1 MRIIFKKL
9 EIRNFKGVK
18 DLTIEFSPLVTNI
31 LGANHTGKTTTADA
45 VFWVLFGKNS
55 EGLSMFGIDPK
66 DENNNVIN
74 RLENSVTLTVSADNR
89 ELVLKKVRKEIW
101 IKPREQFED
110 ALTGHTTECFINGNK
125 YTIKDYQA
133 EVNALCNE
141 ALFRAIT
148 NPAYFPSLKAE
159 EQRALLIKMV
169 GDMSLSEIAK
179 QKEEFKHLVEEL
191 DGQELKEYRSHL
203 SYKIKGVK
211 EEIEGIPN
219 RITENQQI
227 LHDLSDGGTD
237 FAAIRKRLNEIDED
251 IKKYD
256 EQLQDASAKLSQDYE
271 KKVAQRQLVNSLKYQ
286 QQEIVNKIESE
297 NRTKRAEH
305 ENMLNTIQQKLKDT
319 EHSRDMKADALRMKK
334 QELQQIEL
342 RADDFRKKWEEVE
355 GKKFTWNED
364 QEICPHCGQRL
375 PSENIEDL
383 KEKAHEQW
391 TVRHMAEQDRLDVE
405 AKALKDAKQRIEAE
419 LNELQTKIDMLTTK
433 VSSMQGQENELKAYK
448 VEQVDYHDNDDWKH
462 LSQQIEQQEAILND
476 ICKDGESSTTQI
488 IKDKKQELIQQRDE
502 LNMSLSKEKLIA
514 EREERIEQLTTQM
527 KQLNQQLTDLE
538 RKDYTAANL
547 ELATIQNL
555 EERVNKLFML
565 IKFKMFETLLN
576 GSTKPTCVLT
586 MHGVPYNDLSNSEK
600 INAGIDLIR
609 AMNTYNDMYA
619 PVIIDNAESCNDI
632 LPTSYQQIR
641 LVVSRDERLVVVN
654 EPQW

>member
-1 MRIIFKKL
+1 MNIKFKKL
-9 EIRNFKGVK
+9 EIENFKGVK
-18 DLTIEFSPLVTNI
+18 SLSIDFVSDITNI

-45 VFWVLFGKNS
+45 IMWVLFGKNS
-55 EGLSMFGIDPK
+55 EGQAVFGIDPK

-74 RLENSVTLTVSADNR
+74 HFENIVTLTVSADNR
-89 ELVLKKVRKEIW
+89 KLVLRKVRKEIW
-101 IKPREQFED
+101 SKPKGQLED
-110 ALTGHTTECFINGNK
+110 ALTGHTTECFINENK

-148 NPAYFPSLKAE
+148 NPAYFPSLKSE
-159 EQRALLIKMV
+159 EQRSLLIKMV
-169 GDMSLSEIAK
+169 GDVPLSEIAK
-179 QKEEFKHLVEEL
+179 QKTEFKQLIDKL
-191 DGQELKEYRSHL
+191 DGQDLKEYRSHL
-203 SYKIKGVK
+203 SYQIKGIK
-211 EEIEGIPN
+211 TEMESIPN
-219 RITENQQI
+219 KITENQQI
-227 LHDLSDGGTD
+227 LQVLSDGGTD
-237 FAAIRKRLNEIDED
+237 FATIRKRLNEIDED

-256 EQLQDASAKLSQDYE
+256 DQLQDASAKLSQDYE
-271 KKVAQRQLVNSLKYQ
+271 KKAAQRQLVNSLKNK

-297 NRTKRAEH
+297 NRAKRAEH
-305 ENMLNTIQQKLKDT
+305 ENALNAILQKLKNT
-319 EHSRDMKADALRMKK
+319 EYSRDMKADALRMKK

-355 GKKFTWNED
+355 SKAFVWNED
-364 QEICPHCGQRL
+364 QEICPNCGQRL
-375 PSENIEDL
+375 PSENIEEL

-391 TVRHMAEQDRLDVE
+391 TIRHMAEQDRLDVE
-405 AKALKDAKQRIEAE
+405 AKALKDAKQRIKAE
-419 LNELQTKIDMLTTK
+419 LNELQTKIEMLTTE
-433 VSSMQGQENELKAYK
+433 VSSLQDQENELKTYK
-448 VEQVDYHDNDDWKH
+448 VEQVDFHDNDDWKR
-462 LSQQIEQQEAILND
+462 LSQQIEQQEAKLNEM
-476 ICKDGESSTTQI
+476 CKDGESSTTQM
-488 IKDKKQELIQQRDE
+488 IKDKKQELIRQRDG
-502 LNMSLSKEKLIA
+502 LNLSLSRERLIA
-514 EREERIEQLTTQM
+514 DREERIEQLTMQM

-619 PVIIDNAESCNDI
+619 PIIIDNAESCNDI
-632 LPTSYQQIR
+632 LPTSCQQIR
-641 LVVSRDERLVVVN
+641 LVVSRDEQLTVVN
-654 EPQW
+654 E

>member
-9 EIRNFKGVK
+9 EMRNFKGVK

-89 ELVLKKVRKEIW
+89 ELVLKKVRKETWSKSRGQLDEI
-101 IKPREQFED
+101 
-110 ALTGHTTECFINGNK
+110 LTGHTTECFINGNK

-141 ALFRAIT
+141 SLFRAIT

-159 EQRALLIKMV
+159 EQRTLLIKMV
-169 GDMSLSEIAK
+169 GDMPLSEIAK

-405 AKALKDAKQRIEAE
+405 AKALKDAKQRIKAE
-419 LNELQTKIDMLTTK
+419 LNELQTKIDILTTE
-433 VSSMQGQENELKAYK
+433 VSSLQGQENELKAYK
-448 VEQVDYHDNDDWKH
+448 VEQVDFHDNDEWKR
-462 LSQQIEQQEAILND
+462 LLKQIEQQEAILND

-632 LPTSYQQIR
+632 LPTSCQQIR
-641 LVVSRDERLVVVN
+641 LVVSRDEHLTVVN
-654 EPQW
+654 EQQW

>member
-1 MRIIFKKL
+1 MNIKFKKL
-9 EIRNFKGVK
+9 EIENFKGVK
-18 DLTIEFSPLVTNI
+18 SLSINFASDITNI

-45 VFWVLFGKNS
+45 IMWVLFGKNS
-55 EGLSMFGIDPK
+55 EGQAVFGIDPK

-74 RLENSVTLTVSADNR
+74 HLENIVTLTVSADNR
-89 ELVLKKVRKEIW
+89 KLVLRKVRKEIW
-101 IKPREQFED
+101 SKPKGQFED

-159 EQRALLIKMV
+159 EQRSLLIKMV
-169 GDMSLSEIAK
+169 GDIPLSEIAK
-179 QKEEFKHLVEEL
+179 QKDEFKQLIDKL
-191 DGQELKEYRSHL
+191 DGQDLKEYRSHL
-203 SYKIKGVK
+203 SYQIKGIK
-211 EEIEGIPN
+211 TEMESIPN
-219 RITENQQI
+219 KITENQQI
-227 LHDLSDGGTD
+227 LQGLSDEVTD
-237 FAAIRKRLNEIDED
+237 FAAVRKRLNEIDED

-256 EQLQDASAKLSQDYE
+256 DQLQDASAKLSQDYE
-271 KKVAQRQLVNSLKYQ
+271 KKAAQRQLVNSLKDK

-297 NRTKRAEH
+297 NRAKRAEH
-305 ENMLNTIQQKLKDT
+305 ENALTAIRQKLKNT
-319 EHSRDMKADALRMKK
+319 EYSRDMKADALRMKK

-355 GKKFTWNED
+355 SKAFVWNED

-375 PSENIEDL
+375 PSENIEEL

-391 TVRHMAEQDRLDVE
+391 TVRHMAEQERLDVE
-405 AKALKDAKQRIEAE
+405 AKTLKDAKQRIEAE
-419 LNELQTKIDMLTTK
+419 LNELQTKIDMLTTE
-433 VSSMQGQENELKAYK
+433 VSSVQGQENELKAYK
-448 VEQVDYHDNDDWKH
+448 VEQVDYHDNDDWKN
-462 LSQQIEQQEAILND
+462 LSLQIEQQEAKLND
-476 ICKDGESSTTQI
+476 ICKDGESSTTQM
-488 IKDKKQELIQQRDE
+488 IKDKKQELIRQRDE
-502 LNMSLSKEKLIA
+502 LNLSLSKEKLIA
-514 EREERIEQLTTQM
+514 EREDRIEQLTMQM

-547 ELATIQNL
+547 ELASIQNL

-619 PVIIDNAESCNDI
+619 PIIIDNAESCNDI
-632 LPTSYQQIR
+632 LPTSCQQIR
-641 LVVSRDERLVVVN
+641 LVVSRDEQLTVVN
-654 EPQW
+654 E

>member
-1 MRIIFKKL
+1 MNIKLKKL
-9 EIRNFKGVK
+9 EIENFKGVK
-18 DLTIEFSPLVTNI
+18 SLSIDFVSDITNI

-45 VFWVLFGKNS
+45 IMWVLFGKNS
-55 EGLSMFGIDPK
+55 DGQAVFGIDPK

-74 RLENSVTLTVSADNR
+74 HLENIVTLTVSADNR
-89 ELVLKKVRKEIW
+89 NLVLRKVRKEIW
-101 IKPREQFED
+101 SKPKGQLKD
-110 ALTGHTTECFINGNK
+110 ILTGHTTECFINGNK

-179 QKEEFKHLVEEL
+179 QKDEYKRLVDEL

-203 SYKIKGVK
+203 SYKIKVIK

-227 LHDLSDGGTD
+227 LQGLSDEVTD
-237 FAAIRKRLNEIDED
+237 FAAIRKRLSEIDED

-256 EQLQDASAKLSQDYE
+256 DLLQDASAKLSQDYE
-271 KKVAQRQLVNSLKYQ
+271 KKAAQRQLVNSLKYK
-286 QQEIVNKIESE
+286 QQEIIYKIESE

-305 ENMLNTIQQKLKDT
+305 ENALNSILQKLKDT
-319 EHSRDMKADALRMKK
+319 EHSRDMKADALCMTK

-342 RADDFRKKWEEVE
+342 RTDDFRKKWEEVE
-355 GKKFTWNED
+355 SKAFVWNED
-364 QEICPHCGQRL
+364 QEICPNCGQRL
-375 PSENIEDL
+375 PSENIEEL

-419 LNELQTKIDMLTTK
+419 LNELQTKINMLTTE
-433 VSSMQGQENELKAYK
+433 VASLQGQENEMKAYK
-448 VEQVDYHDNDDWKH
+448 VEQVDYHDNDEWQR
-462 LSQQIEQQEAILND
+462 LSLQIEQQEAKLND
-476 ICKDGESSTTQI
+476 ICKDGESSTTQM
-488 IKDKKQELIQQRDE
+488 IKDKKQELIRQRDE
-502 LNMSLSKEKLIA
+502 LNLSLSKEKLIA
-514 EREERIEQLTTQM
+514 EREERIEQLTMQM

-547 ELATIQNL
+547 ELASIQNL
-555 EERVNKLFML
+555 EERVNKLFIL
-565 IKFKMFETLLN
+565 IKFKMFEMLLN

-619 PVIIDNAESCNDI
+619 PIIIDNAESCNDI
-632 LPTSYQQIR
+632 LPTSCQQIR
-641 LVVSRDERLVVVN
+641 LVVSRDEQLTVVN
-654 EPQW
+654 E

>member
-1 MRIIFKKL
+1 MNIKFKKL
-9 EIRNFKGVK
+9 EIENFKGVK
-18 DLTIEFSPLVTNI
+18 SLSIDFASDITNI

-45 VFWVLFGKNS
+45 IMWVLFGKNS
-55 EGLSMFGIDPK
+55 DGQAVFGIDPK

-74 RLENSVTLTVSADNR
+74 HLENIVTLTVSADNR
-89 ELVLKKVRKEIW
+89 KLVLRKVRKEIW
-101 IKPREQFED
+101 SKPKGQLED

-159 EQRALLIKMV
+159 EQRSLLIKMV
-169 GDMSLSEIAK
+169 GDIPLSEIAK
-179 QKEEFKHLVEEL
+179 QKTEFKQLIDKL
-191 DGQELKEYRSHL
+191 DGQDLKEYRSHL
-203 SYKIKGVK
+203 SYQIKGIK
-211 EEIEGIPN
+211 TEMESIPN
-219 RITENQQI
+219 KITENQQI
-227 LHDLSDGGTD
+227 LQGLSDEVTD

-256 EQLQDASAKLSQDYE
+256 DQLQDASAKFSQDYE
-271 KKVAQRQLVNSLKYQ
+271 KKAAQRQLVNSMKDK

-297 NRTKRAEH
+297 NRAKRAEH
-305 ENMLNTIQQKLKDT
+305 ENALNAILQKLKNT
-319 EHSRDMKADALRMKK
+319 EYSRDMKADALRMKR

-355 GKKFTWNED
+355 SKAFVWNED
-364 QEICPHCGQRL
+364 QEICPNCGQRL
-375 PSENIEDL
+375 PSENIEEL

-419 LNELQTKIDMLTTK
+419 LNELQTKINTLTTE
-433 VSSMQGQENELKAYK
+433 VSSLQGQENELKAYK
-448 VEQVDYHDNDDWKH
+448 VEQVDYHDNDDWKN
-462 LSQQIEQQEAILND
+462 LSLQIEQQEAKLND
-476 ICKDGESSTTQI
+476 ICKDGESSTTQM
-488 IKDKKQELIQQRDE
+488 IKDKKQELIRQRDE
-502 LNMSLSKEKLIA
+502 LYLSLSKEKLIA
-514 EREERIEQLTTQM
+514 EREDRIEQLTMQM

-619 PVIIDNAESCNDI
+619 PIIIDNAESCNDI
-632 LPTSYQQIR
+632 LPTSCQQIR
-641 LVVSRDERLVVVN
+641 LVVSRDERLTVVN
-654 EPQW
+654 E

>member
-1 MRIIFKKL
+1 MNIKFKKL
-9 EIRNFKGVK
+9 EIENFKGVK
-18 DLTIEFSPLVTNI
+18 SLSIDFASDITNI

-45 VFWVLFGKNS
+45 IMWVLFGKNS
-55 EGLSMFGIDPK
+55 DGQAVFGIDPK

-74 RLENSVTLTVSADNR
+74 HLENIVTLTVSADNR
-89 ELVLKKVRKEIW
+89 KLVLRKVRKEIW
-101 IKPREQFED
+101 SKPKGQLED

-159 EQRALLIKMV
+159 EQRSLLIKMV
-169 GDMSLSEIAK
+169 GDIPLSEIAK
-179 QKEEFKHLVEEL
+179 QKTEFKQLIDKL
-191 DGQELKEYRSHL
+191 DGQDLKEYRSHL
-203 SYKIKGVK
+203 SYQIKGIK
-211 EEIEGIPN
+211 TEMESIPN
-219 RITENQQI
+219 KITENQQI
-227 LHDLSDGGTD
+227 LQGLSDEVTD

-256 EQLQDASAKLSQDYE
+256 DQLQDASAKFSQDYE
-271 KKVAQRQLVNSLKYQ
+271 KKAAQRQLVNSLKDK

-297 NRTKRAEH
+297 NRAKRAEH
-305 ENMLNTIQQKLKDT
+305 ENALTAIRQKLKNT
-319 EHSRDMKADALRMKK
+319 EYSRDMKADALRMKK

-355 GKKFTWNED
+355 SKAFVWNED
-364 QEICPHCGQRL
+364 QEICPNCGQRL
-375 PSENIEDL
+375 PSENIEEL

-405 AKALKDAKQRIEAE
+405 AKTLKDAKKRIEAE
-419 LNELQTKIDMLTTK
+419 LNELQTKIDTLTTE
-433 VSSMQGQENELKAYK
+433 VSSLQGQENELKAYK

-462 LSQQIEQQEAILND
+462 LSLQIEQQEAKLND
-476 ICKDGESSTTQI
+476 ICKDGESSTTQM
-488 IKDKKQELIQQRDE
+488 IKDKKQELIRQRDE
-502 LNMSLSKEKLIA
+502 LYLSLSKEKLIA
-514 EREERIEQLTTQM
+514 EREDRIEQLTMQM

-547 ELATIQNL
+547 ELASIQNL

-619 PVIIDNAESCNDI
+619 PIIIDNAESCNDI
-632 LPTSYQQIR
+632 LPTSCQQIR
-641 LVVSRDERLVVVN
+641 LVVSRDEQLTVVN
-654 EPQW
+654 E

>member
-1 MRIIFKKL
+1 MNIKLKKL
-9 EIRNFKGVK
+9 EIENFKGVK
-18 DLTIEFSPLVTNI
+18 SLSIDFVSDITNI

-45 VFWVLFGKNS
+45 IMWVLFGKNS
-55 EGLSMFGIDPK
+55 DGQAVFGIDPK

-74 RLENSVTLTVSADNR
+74 HLENIVTLTVSADNR
-89 ELVLKKVRKEIW
+89 NLVLRKVRKEIW
-101 IKPREQFED
+101 SKPKGQLKD
-110 ALTGHTTECFINGNK
+110 ILTGHTTECFINGNK

-179 QKEEFKHLVEEL
+179 QKDEYKRLVDEL

-203 SYKIKGVK
+203 SYKIKVIK

-227 LHDLSDGGTD
+227 LQGLSDEVTD

-256 EQLQDASAKLSQDYE
+256 DLLQDASAKLSQDYE
-271 KKVAQRQLVNSLKYQ
+271 KKAAQRQLVNSLKYK
-286 QQEIVNKIESE
+286 QQEIIYKIESE

-305 ENMLNTIQQKLKDT
+305 ENALNSILQKLKDT
-319 EHSRDMKADALRMKK
+319 EHSRDMKADALCMTK

-342 RADDFRKKWEEVE
+342 RTDDFRKKWEEVE
-355 GKKFTWNED
+355 SKAFVWNED
-364 QEICPHCGQRL
+364 QEICPNCGQRL
-375 PSENIEDL
+375 PSENIEEL

-419 LNELQTKIDMLTTK
+419 LNELQTKINMLTTE
-433 VSSMQGQENELKAYK
+433 VASLQGQENEMKAYK
-448 VEQVDYHDNDDWKH
+448 VEQVDYHDNDEWQR
-462 LSQQIEQQEAILND
+462 LSLQIEQQEAKLND
-476 ICKDGESSTTQI
+476 ICKDGESSTTQM
-488 IKDKKQELIQQRDE
+488 IKDKKQELIRQRDE
-502 LNMSLSKEKLIA
+502 LNLSLSKEKLIA
-514 EREERIEQLTTQM
+514 EREERIEQLTMQM

-547 ELATIQNL
+547 ELASIQNL
-555 EERVNKLFML
+555 EERVNKLFIL

-619 PVIIDNAESCNDI
+619 PIIIDNAESCNDI
-632 LPTSYQQIR
+632 LPTSCQQIR
-641 LVVSRDERLVVVN
+641 LVVSRDEQLTVVN
-654 EPQW
+654 E

>member
-1 MRIIFKKL
+1 MNIKLKKL
-9 EIRNFKGVK
+9 EIENFKGVK
-18 DLTIEFSPLVTNI
+18 SLSIDFASDITNI

-45 VFWVLFGKNS
+45 IMWVLFGKNS
-55 EGLSMFGIDPK
+55 EGQAVFGIDPK

-74 RLENSVTLTVSADNR
+74 HLENIVTLTVSADNR
-89 ELVLKKVRKEIW
+89 KLVLRKVRKEIW
-101 IKPREQFED
+101 SKPKGQIED
-110 ALTGHTTECFINGNK
+110 ALTGHTTECFINGDK

-179 QKEEFKHLVEEL
+179 QKDEFKRLVDEL

-203 SYKIKGVK
+203 SYKIKVIK

-227 LHDLSDGGTD
+227 LQGLSDEVTD

-256 EQLQDASAKLSQDYE
+256 DLLQDASAKLSQDYE
-271 KKVAQRQLVNSLKYQ
+271 KKAAQRQLVNSLKYK
-286 QQEIVNKIESE
+286 QQEIIYKIESE

-305 ENMLNTIQQKLKDT
+305 ENALNSILQKLKDT
-319 EHSRDMKADALRMKK
+319 EHSRDMKADALCMTK

-342 RADDFRKKWEEVE
+342 RTDDFRKKWEEVE
-355 GKKFTWNED
+355 SKAFVWNED
-364 QEICPHCGQRL
+364 QEICPNCGQRL
-375 PSENIEDL
+375 PSENIEEL

-419 LNELQTKIDMLTTK
+419 LNELQTKINMLTTE
-433 VSSMQGQENELKAYK
+433 VASLQGQENEMKAYK
-448 VEQVDYHDNDDWKH
+448 VEQVDYHDNDEWQR
-462 LSQQIEQQEAILND
+462 LSLQIEQQEAKLND
-476 ICKDGESSTTQI
+476 ICKDGESSTTQM
-488 IKDKKQELIQQRDE
+488 IKDKKQELIRQRDE
-502 LNMSLSKEKLIA
+502 LNLSLSKEKLIA
-514 EREERIEQLTTQM
+514 EREERIEQLTMQM

-547 ELATIQNL
+547 ELASIQNL
-555 EERVNKLFML
+555 EERVNKLFIL

-619 PVIIDNAESCNDI
+619 PIIIDNAESCNDI
-632 LPTSYQQIR
+632 LPTSCQQIR
-641 LVVSRDERLVVVN
+641 LVVSRDEQLTVVN
-654 EPQW
+654 E

>member
-1 MRIIFKKL
+1 MKITFRKI
-9 EIRNFKGVK
+9 EIKNFKGVK

-45 VFWVLFGKNS
+45 IFWVLFGKNS
-55 EGLSMFGIDPK
+55 EGLSLFGIDPK

-74 RLENSVTLTVSADNR
+74 RLENSVTLTISADNR
-89 ELVLKKVRKEIW
+89 ELVLKKVRKETWGKSKGQLEEI
-101 IKPREQFED
+101 
-110 ALTGHTTECFINGNK
+110 LTGHTTECYINGNK
-125 YTIKDYQA
+125 HTIKDYQA

-169 GDMSLSEIAK
+169 GDIPLSEIAK
-179 QKEEFKHLVEEL
+179 QKDEFKQLIDKL
-191 DGQELKEYRSHL
+191 DGQDLKEYRSHL
-203 SYKIKGVK
+203 SYQIKGIK
-211 EEIEGIPN
+211 TEMESIPN
-219 RITENQQI
+219 KITENQQI
-227 LHDLSDGGTD
+227 LQGLSDGETD

-256 EQLQDASAKLSQDYE
+256 DQLQDASAKLSQDYE
-271 KKVAQRQLVNSLKYQ
+271 KKATQRQLVNSLKYQ

-297 NRTKRAEH
+297 NRAKRAEH
-305 ENMLNTIQQKLKDT
+305 ENAQNVILQKLKDT

-342 RADDFRKKWEEVE
+342 RTDDFRKKWEDVE
-355 GKKFTWNED
+355 SKSFVWNED

-375 PSENIEDL
+375 PSENIEEL

-419 LNELQTKIDMLTTK
+419 LNELQTKIDMLTTE
-433 VSSMQGQENELKAYK
+433 VSSLQCQENEQKAYK
-448 VEQVDYHDNDDWKH
+448 VEQVDFHDNDDWKH
-462 LSQQIEQQEAILND
+462 LSQQIEQQEAKLNEM
-476 ICKDGESSTTQI
+476 CKDGESSTTQT
-488 IKDKKQELIQQRDE
+488 IKDNKQELIRQRDE
-502 LNMSLSKEKLIA
+502 LNLSLSKEKLIA

-547 ELATIQNL
+547 ELASIQNL
-555 EERVNKLFML
+555 EERVNKLFIL

-619 PVIIDNAESCNDI
+619 PIIIDNAESCNDI
-632 LPTSYQQIR
+632 LPTSCQQIR
-641 LVVSRDERLVVVN
+641 LVVSRDEQLTVVN
-654 EPQW
+654 EQQ

>member
-1 MRIIFKKL
+1 MNIKLKKL
-9 EIRNFKGVK
+9 EIENFKGVK
-18 DLTIEFSPLVTNI
+18 SLSIDFASDITNI

-45 VFWVLFGKNS
+45 IMWVLFGKNS
-55 EGLSMFGIDPK
+55 EGQAVFGIDPK

-74 RLENSVTLTVSADNR
+74 HLENIVTLTVSADNR
-89 ELVLKKVRKEIW
+89 KLVLRKVRKEIW
-101 IKPREQFED
+101 SKPKGQIED

-179 QKEEFKHLVEEL
+179 QKDEYKRLVDEL

-203 SYKIKGVK
+203 SYKIKVIK

-227 LHDLSDGGTD
+227 LQGLSDEVTD

-256 EQLQDASAKLSQDYE
+256 DLLQDASAKLSQDYE
-271 KKVAQRQLVNSLKYQ
+271 KKAAQRQLVNSLKYK
-286 QQEIVNKIESE
+286 QQEIIYKIESE

-305 ENMLNTIQQKLKDT
+305 ENALNSILQKLKDT
-319 EHSRDMKADALRMKK
+319 EHSRDMKADALCMTK

-342 RADDFRKKWEEVE
+342 RTDDFRKKWEEVE
-355 GKKFTWNED
+355 SKAFVWNED
-364 QEICPHCGQRL
+364 QEICPNCGQRL
-375 PSENIEDL
+375 PSENIEEL

-419 LNELQTKIDMLTTK
+419 LNELQTKINMLTTE
-433 VSSMQGQENELKAYK
+433 VASLQGQENEMKAYK
-448 VEQVDYHDNDDWKH
+448 VEQVDYHDNDEWQR
-462 LSQQIEQQEAILND
+462 LSLQIEQQEAKLND
-476 ICKDGESSTTQI
+476 ICKDGESSTTQM
-488 IKDKKQELIQQRDE
+488 IKDKKQELIRQRDE
-502 LNMSLSKEKLIA
+502 LNLSLSKEKLIA
-514 EREERIEQLTTQM
+514 EREERIEQLTMQM

-547 ELATIQNL
+547 ELASIQNL
-555 EERVNKLFML
+555 EERVNKLFIL

-619 PVIIDNAESCNDI
+619 PIIIDNAESCNDI
-632 LPTSYQQIR
+632 LPTSCQQIR
-641 LVVSRDERLVVVN
+641 LVVSRDEQLTVVN
-654 EPQW
+654 E

>member
-1 MRIIFKKL
+1 MNIKFKKL
-9 EIRNFKGVK
+9 EIENFKGVK
-18 DLTIEFSPLVTNI
+18 SLSIDFASDITNI

-45 VFWVLFGKNS
+45 IMWVLFGKNS
-55 EGLSMFGIDPK
+55 EGQAVFGIDPK

-74 RLENSVTLTVSADNR
+74 HLENIVTLTVSADNR
-89 ELVLKKVRKEIW
+89 KLVLRKVRKEIW
-101 IKPREQFED
+101 SKPKGQIED

-169 GDMSLSEIAK
+169 GDVSLSEIAK
-179 QKEEFKHLVEEL
+179 QKNEFKQLVDKL
-191 DGQELKEYRSHL
+191 DGQDLKEYRSHL
-203 SYKIKGVK
+203 SYQIKGIK
-211 EEIEGIPN
+211 TEIESIPN
-219 RITENQQI
+219 KITENQQI
-227 LHDLSDGGTD
+227 LQGLSDEVTD

-256 EQLQDASAKLSQDYE
+256 DLLQDASAKLSQDYE
-271 KKVAQRQLVNSLKYQ
+271 KKAAQRQLVNSLKYK
-286 QQEIVNKIESE
+286 QQEIIYKIESE

-305 ENMLNTIQQKLKDT
+305 ENALNSILQKLKDT
-319 EHSRDMKADALRMKK
+319 EHSRDMKADALCMTK

-342 RADDFRKKWEEVE
+342 RTDDFRKKWEEVE
-355 GKKFTWNED
+355 SKAFVWNED
-364 QEICPHCGQRL
+364 QEICPNCGQRL
-375 PSENIEDL
+375 PSENIEEL
-383 KEKAHEQW
+383 KEKAHDQW

-419 LNELQTKIDMLTTK
+419 LNELQTKIEMLTTE
-433 VSSMQGQENELKAYK
+433 VSSLQGQENELKTYK
-448 VEQVDYHDNDDWKH
+448 VEQVDFHDNDDWKH
-462 LSQQIEQQEAILND
+462 LSQQIEQQEAKLNEM
-476 ICKDGESSTTQI
+476 CKDGESSTTQM
-488 IKDKKQELIQQRDE
+488 IKDKKQELILQRDE
-502 LNMSLSKEKLIA
+502 LNLSLSKEKLIA
-514 EREERIEQLTTQM
+514 EREERIEQLTMQM

-619 PVIIDNAESCNDI
+619 PIIIDNAESCNDI
-632 LPTSYQQIR
+632 LPTSCQQIR
-641 LVVSRDERLVVVN
+641 LVVSRDEQLTVVN
-654 EPQW
+654 E

>member
-55 EGLSMFGIDPK
+55 EGLSLFGIDPK

-74 RLENSVTLTVSADNR
+74 RLENSVTLTISADNR
-89 ELVLKKVRKEIW
+89 ELVLKKVRKETW
-101 IKPREQFED
+101 GKSKGQLDEM
-110 ALTGHTTECFINGNK
+110 LTGHTTECYINGNK

-179 QKEEFKHLVEEL
+179 QKDEFKRLVDEL

-203 SYKIKGVK
+203 SYKIKAIK

-227 LHDLSDGGTD
+227 LQDLSCGGTD

-256 EQLQDASAKLSQDYE
+256 DQLQDASAKLTQDYE
-271 KKVAQRQLVNSLKYQ
+271 KKAAQRQLVNSLKYQ
-286 QQEIVNKIESE
+286 QQEIIDKIESK
-297 NRTKRAEH
+297 NRTNRAEH
-305 ENMLNTIQQKLKDT
+305 ENALNTILQKLKDT
-319 EHSRDMKADALRMKK
+319 EHSRDMKADDLRMGK
-334 QELQQIEL
+334 QELKQIEL
-342 RADDFRKKWEEVE
+342 RADDFRKKWEDVE
-355 GKKFTWNED
+355 SKSFVWNED
-364 QEICPHCGQRL
+364 QEICPHCGRRL
-375 PSENIEDL
+375 PSENIEEL

-391 TVRHMAEQDRLDVE
+391 TIRHISEQDRLDVE
-405 AKALKDAKQRIEAE
+405 AKVLKDAKQRIEAE
-419 LNELQTKIDMLTTK
+419 LYELQKKIDMLTTE
-433 VSSMQGQENELKAYK
+433 VSSLQGQENELKAYK
-448 VEQVDYHDNDDWKH
+448 VEQVDFHDNDEWKR
-462 LSQQIEQQEAILND
+462 LLKQIEQQEAILND

-488 IKDKKQELIQQRDE
+488 IKDKKQELIQQRDK

-514 EREERIEQLTTQM
+514 EREERIEQLADQM

-632 LPTSYQQIR
+632 LPTSCQQIR
-641 LVVSRDERLVVVN
+641 LVVSRDEHLTVVN
-654 EPQW
+654 EQQW

>member
-1 MRIIFKKL
+1 MNIKLKKL
-9 EIRNFKGVK
+9 EIENFKGVK
-18 DLTIEFSPLVTNI
+18 SLSIDFVSDITNI

-45 VFWVLFGKNS
+45 IMWVLFGKNS
-55 EGLSMFGIDPK
+55 DGQAVFGIDPK

-74 RLENSVTLTVSADNR
+74 HLENIVTLTVSADNR
-89 ELVLKKVRKEIW
+89 NLVLRKVRKEIW
-101 IKPREQFED
+101 SKPKGQLKD
-110 ALTGHTTECFINGNK
+110 ILTGHTTECFINGNK

-133 EVNALCNE
+133 DVNALCNE

-179 QKEEFKHLVEEL
+179 QKDEYKRLVDEL

-203 SYKIKGVK
+203 SYKIKVIK

-227 LHDLSDGGTD
+227 LQGLSDEVTD

-256 EQLQDASAKLSQDYE
+256 DLLQDASAKLSQDYE
-271 KKVAQRQLVNSLKYQ
+271 KKATQRQLVNSLKYQ

-297 NRTKRAEH
+297 NRAKRAEH
-305 ENMLNTIQQKLKDT
+305 ENAQNVILQKLKDT
-319 EHSRDMKADALRMKK
+319 EHSRNMKADALRMKK

-342 RADDFRKKWEEVE
+342 RTDDFRKKWEDVE
-355 GKKFTWNED
+355 SKSFVWNED

-375 PSENIEDL
+375 PSENIEEL
-383 KEKAHEQW
+383 KEKAHDQW

-405 AKALKDAKQRIEAE
+405 AKALKEAKQRIEAE
-419 LNELQTKIDMLTTK
+419 LNEIQTKIDKLTIE
-433 VSSMQGQENELKAYK
+433 VASLQGQENELKANK
-448 VEQVDYHDNDDWKH
+448 VEQVDYHDNDEWQR
-462 LSQQIEQQEAILND
+462 LSLQIEQQEAKLND
-476 ICKDGESSTTQI
+476 ICNDEEDSTTQT
-488 IKDKKQELIQQRDE
+488 IKDKKQDLIRQRDE
-502 LNMSLSKEKLIA
+502 LNVSLSKEKLIA
-514 EREERIEQLTTQM
+514 EREERIEQLTVQM
-527 KQLNQQLTDLE
+527 KQLNQQLADLE

-547 ELATIQNL
+547 ELASIQNL
-555 EERVNKLFML
+555 EERVNKLFIL

-619 PVIIDNAESCNDI
+619 PIIIDNAESCNDI
-632 LPTSYQQIR
+632 LPTSCQQIR
-641 LVVSRDERLVVVN
+641 LVVSRDEQLTVVN
-654 EPQW
+654 E